1 MRMDLIKKINPY
13 IVVKYLIDAG
23 WTPYKRKN
31 ESIKVFQK
39 NTDKNEFCQVTI
51 PIDKTLADYNQA
63 MFEAVEQIALSEGKT
78 AEQLILYLSGKQ
90 RESCKSVREIS

>member
-1 MRMDLIKKINPY
+1 MRMDLVKKIDPY

-23 WTPYKRKN
+23 WTLYKRKN

-39 NTDKNEFCQVTI
+39 ITEKNEFYQVTI

-63 MFEAVEQIALSEGKT
+63 MFESVEQIALSEGKT
-78 AEQLILYLSGKQ
+78 AEQLIVNIIDMHVKPQ
-90 RESCKSVREIS
+90 PTK